1 MAENRGDAASAS
13 FVRALHR
20 ALLGLYDP
28 TALAKSPLLDLLGA
42 KHRPDP
48 AAALRQAL
56 LQAVEALKPGDA
68 VPIQS
73 EAWRIYR
80 ILQYRYVEQIPQQE
94 IAASLALSVRQLRR
108 HEKAALQALGNY
120 LWSHHGLGLRVD
132 APLGE
137 AAESPAAALGSHSG
151 ELRWLQES
159 FASEP
164 ADIAE
169 IVAAAHKTV
178 APLLQA
184 AQVRVACTLP
194 PGLPRL
200 AVQTITMRQALV
212 SILTVAARLA
222 PGGRIAIHA
231 SHGPTEI
238 GIRIQAARGRPLP
251 RALGGEERESLDMA
265 RRLVALSG
273 GTLELRLD
281 TPELPLEATLTLPV
295 AQQLGVLVIDDN
307 LDTLQLFQRYLEGTR
322 YTFVGARDPAQ
333 ALALAQE
340 VAPKIVIL
348 DVMLPGM
355 DGWEVLG
362 RLREHPATR
371 GTAVIVCTIL
381 PQERLA
387 LTLGAAACLR
397 KPVSRAA
404 LLEALDA
411 LAGRALPAAR

>member
-13 FVRALHR
+13 FVHALHR

-28 TALAKSPLLDLLGA
+28 TALAKSPLLDLFGA
-42 KHRPDP
+42 RPRTDP
-48 AAALRQAL
+48 AAALRQTL
-56 LQAVEALKPGDA
+56 LQAVEALRPGDA
-68 VPIQS
+68 VPPQS

-80 ILQYRYVEQIPQQE
+80 VLQYRYVEQIPQQE

-108 HEKAALQALGNY
+108 HEKAALQALANY
-120 LWSHHGLGLRVD
+120 LWSQHGLGLRM
-132 APLGE
+132 AGPTQE
-137 AAESPAAALGSHSG
+137 AAEAALGGHSG
-151 ELRWLQES
+151 ELKWLQAS

-169 IVAAAHKTV
+169 MVAAALRTV
-178 APLLQA
+178 APLLEAAHTQA
-184 AQVRVACTLP
+184 ECALP

-212 SILTVAARLA
+212 SILTAAARLA
-222 PGGRIAIHA
+222 PGGRIAIRA
-231 SHGPTEI
+231 SRSAAEI
-238 GIRIQAARGRPLP
+238 AIHIQAARGRPLP
-251 RALGGEERESLDMA
+251 RPLGGEERESLDMA

-273 GTLELRLD
+273 GTLELHLD
-281 TPELPLEATLTLPV
+281 APELPLAATLTLPV

-340 VAPKIVIL
+340 LAPKIVIL

-371 GTAVIVCTIL
+371 GTAIIICTIL